1 MENPFAEADALN
13 QAAMVDHYG
22 EEVLIEPRLPGGDYS
37 GKAPDASRPA
47 QRVRG
52 VVSAEEKSLRI
63 NGAVIGHGSFEAT
76 KIATEPTTFWMTAEA
91 CAGLGYDIGDG
102 DAVRCIK
109 RSGSPLYTI
118 VRRYP
123 SDMGDVAFVLAG
135 ENQ

>member
-1 MENPFAEADALN
+1 MENPFVEADALC
-13 QAAMVDHYG
+13 QAVMTEHFG
-22 EEVLIEPRLPGGDYS
+22 EEVMVEPRQPGGDYS
-37 GKAPDASRPA
+37 GKTPDTSRPA

-63 NGAVIGHGSFEAT
+63 NGSVIGHGSFEAT

-91 CAGLGYDIGDG
+91 YAGLGYDIGNG
-102 DAVRCIK
+102 DVVRCIS
-109 RSGSPLYTI
+109 RAGQPLYTI